1 MANQPESPNYDA
13 GVYQLEIVDSVDGG
27 VGAKSNAP
35 LLSLA
40 NRTAY
45 LKQHLDALE
54 SGSYVP
60 TGFALLNSPSFT
72 GSPTAPTQA
81 AGDNTTRLANTAFVQ
96 TAVDGTVL
104 VDISGAATTTLTQ
117 AQYGPAVIKLTGAV
131 AANKAVVFPNLS
143 GRWQVINNSTG
154 AFTVTLKTAAGSGV
168 ILSSGMSSN
177 IYCDGSN
184 ITLQQTDFVSTDLTG
199 VPTAPTAAAGTNS
212 AQLATTAFVAAMGA
226 QKADLSSPALTGAP
240 TAPTAAFG
248 ANTGQIA
255 NAAFVQS
262 AISALVAS
270 APASLNTLAE
280 LAAAIGNDPNFVTN
294 VNNGLAS
301 KQPALGYTP
310 VQQGTG
316 VGQLGNL
323 VKLGWSP
330 ASKLKATVDST
341 DLGNVALENWVGAN
355 YAPLYSP
362 NMSGVPTAP
371 TAGAGTNNAQV
382 ATTAFV
388 AALGAQKADLAGF
401 ARSMG
406 ANGFQKLPYG
416 TIIQWGYG
424 QTDAN
429 GNATIAFTAAFP
441 NALLGFMVC
450 GRWVAPQYPL
460 VAGTTTLR
468 NNAQAGVM
476 MSYNGSPI
484 SAGFD
489 YYAVGY

>member
-1 MANQPESPNYDA
+1 
-13 GVYQLEIVDSVDGG
+13 
-27 VGAKSNAP
+27 
-35 LLSLA
+35 
-40 NRTAY
+40 
-45 LKQHLDALE
+45 
-54 SGSYVP
+54 
-60 TGFALLNSPSFT
+60 
-72 GSPTAPTQA
+72 
-81 AGDNTTRLANTAFVQ
+81 
-96 TAVDGTVL
+96 
-104 VDISGAATTTLTQ
+104 
-117 AQYGPAVIKLTGAV
+117 
-131 AANKAVVFPNLS
+131 VVFPNLS

-168 ILSSGMSSN
+168 VLSSGMSSN
-177 IYCDGSN
+177 IYCDGSS
-184 ITLQQTDFVSTDLTG
+184 ISLQQTDFVSTDLTG

-226 QKADLSSPALTGAP
+226 QKADLSSPALSGAP

-316 VGQLGNL
+316 IGQLGNQ
-323 VKLGWSP
+323 VKLGWSA

-341 DLGNVALENWVGAN
+341 DLGNVAVENWVGAN

-416 TIIQWGYG
+416 TIIQWGG
-424 QTDAN
+424 NMTDGN
-429 GNATIAFTAAFP
+429 GYCTFNYPFAFP
-441 NALLGFMVC
+441 NAVLGMVIC
-450 GRWVAPQYPL
+450 PRWITP
-460 VAGTTTLR
+460 AGPIFVGNGTR
-468 NNAQAGVM
+468 NNAQAIVM
-476 MSYNGSPI
+476 ANWNNGPTV
-484 SAGFD
+484 AGFD
-489 YYAVGY
+489 WIAIGY